1 MNDRKISMLQSG
13 SWVLYFLFLLMM
25 ILVISNKKNLH
36 IDEILTYGLANYED
50 GWMNPSGG
58 DIQPGGK
65 CVYRVCNRT

>member
-1 MNDRKISMLQSG
+1 MNDRKISMIQSR

-36 IDEILTYGLANYED
+36 VDEILTYGLANYED

-58 DIQPGGK
+58 YTTRLK
-65 CVYRVCNRT
+65 VRLRSM